1 MVDPQKP
8 IVGIGSQLSI
18 GTVTAILSN
27 KVLVDTA
34 EGIKEFSL
42 LSRQREEERPS
53 PSDRRQGQEL
63 HRS

>member
-1 MVDPQKP
+1 MSSSQKP

-42 LSRQREEERPS
+42 QQIEEIA
-53 PSDRRQGQEL
+53 Q
-63 HRS
+63 